1 MRLGHEPADL
11 SPVQAA
17 VFASALVILV
27 SAVLVLAFEVLRI
40 FEDRATVPL
49 SKLETTIQ
57 SFPEPRLQ
65 VFPHEDLLQLQERE
79 HNVLESYAWVD
90 REHRIARMPIDQ
102 AVGIA
107 LQNGLP
113 GFSNESSIGDPK

>member
-79 HNVLESYAWVD
+79 HKVLESYAWVD

-113 GFSNESSIGDPK
+113 GFSNESSSGDPK

>member
-1 MRLGHEPADL
+1 MKLLHETADL
-11 SPVQAA
+11 SPIQAA

-27 SAVLVLAFEVLRI
+27 SAVLALTLELFRI

-65 VFPHEDLLQLQERE
+65 VTPHEDLLQLQQR
-79 HNVLESYAWVD
+79 
-90 REHRIARMPIDQ
+90 ARS
-102 AVGIA
+102 
-107 LQNGLP
+107 NG
-113 GFSNESSIGDPK
+113 GKR